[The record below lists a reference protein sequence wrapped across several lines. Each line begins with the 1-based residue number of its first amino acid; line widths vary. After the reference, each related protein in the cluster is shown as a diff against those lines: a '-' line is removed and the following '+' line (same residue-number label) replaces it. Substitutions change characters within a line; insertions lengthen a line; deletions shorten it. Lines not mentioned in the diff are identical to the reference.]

1 VGEPTVL
8 FFGSNEHATLT
19 TLYHHLKERGNR
31 RVVYLAQEQFPQQP
45 AFELQVGPGWEHCT
59 IHPEN
64 EAPVEI
70 ADLVSVVLDRYSI
83 SPPNLETFSP
93 DDQEYIQVES
103 WATLIALF
111 GALSRHC
118 LVANHVLLRE
128 HLVSR
133 MAELCYL
140 ASFGL
145 AVPRTVVTSVPAHV
159 LSFVDSCGGQ
169 AIYRPVSGMGLPFRS
184 WTADDAARVA
194 ELKLCPMHFEEA
206 PGGLEA
212 ALGIVGQEVFVKPDE
227 TDVPPQVLAGCVKA
241 CQGLD
246 LWLAEAG
253 LRQTERGWVVTG
265 LRGFPSSDWLG
276 DLEFAEATSALLE
289 GGLPA

>member
-1 VGEPTVL
+1 MGEPTVL
-8 FFGSNEHATLT
+8 FFGASDHATLS
-19 TLYHHLKERGNR
+19 TLFHHLQERGNR
-31 RVVYLAQEQFPQQP
+31 RVVYLPQEQFPHQP
-45 AFELQVGPGWEHCT
+45 TFELQVGPGWEHCL
-59 IHPEN
+59 IHPPD
-64 EAPVEI
+64 EAPVEM
-70 ADLVSVVLDRYSI
+70 ADLVSVVLDRYAI
-83 SPPNLETFSP
+83 HPPDLETFTP

-140 ASFGL
+140 AGHGL
-145 AVPRTVVTSVPAHV
+145 AVPRTVVTSVPDHV
-159 LSFVDSCGGQ
+159 LHFVDDCGGK
-169 AIYRPVSGMGLPFRS
+169 AIYRPVSGMGLPFRP
-184 WTADDAARVA
+184 WTPEDAGRVQ

-206 PGGLEA
+206 PEGEEA
-212 ALGIVGQEVFVKPDE
+212 AVGVVGEDVFVKPDE
-227 TDVPPQVLAGCVKA
+227 TDVPAQILAGLVKA
-241 CQGLD
+241 CRGLD

-253 LRQTERGWVVTG
+253 LRKTSRGWIVTG

-276 DLEFAEATSALLE
+276 DAEFAETVSTFLE
-289 GGLPA
+289 GGLPR

>member
-1 VGEPTVL
+1 MGEPTVL
-8 FFGSNEHATLT
+8 FFGSSEHATLT
-19 TLYHHLKERGNR
+19 TLFHHLKERGNR
-31 RVVYLAQEQFPQQP
+31 RVVYLTQELFPQQP
-45 AFELQVGPGWEHCT
+45 PFELQVGPGWEHCT
-59 IHPEN
+59 LHPPD
-64 EAPVEI
+64 EAPVEMG
-70 ADLVSVVLDRYSI
+70 DLVSVVLDRYSI
-83 SPPNLETFSP
+83 NPPDLASYSP

-111 GALSRHC
+111 AALSRHC

-133 MAELCYL
+133 LAELSYL
-140 ASFGL
+140 AQCGL
-145 AVPRTVVTSVPAHV
+145 PVPRTVVSSVPDHV
-159 LSFVDSCGGQ
+159 LKFVDSCGGK

-184 WTADDAARVA
+184 WSAEDAARVQ

-206 PGGLEA
+206 PGGPEA

-227 TDVPPQVLAGCVKA
+227 ADVPPQVLAGCVKA

-276 DLEFAEATSALLE
+276 DAEFAETVSTLLE
-289 GGLPA
+289 AGLNR